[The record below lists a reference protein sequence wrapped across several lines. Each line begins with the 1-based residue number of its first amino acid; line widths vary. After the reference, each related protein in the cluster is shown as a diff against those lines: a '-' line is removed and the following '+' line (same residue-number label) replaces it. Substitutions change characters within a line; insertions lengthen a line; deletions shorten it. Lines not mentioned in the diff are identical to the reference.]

1 MTDVFQVSLRQVES
15 IIYEVI
21 WPFRLG
27 NYMDDAAA
35 ERGTGSREFDSRSE
49 KNYVTTL
56 STSLCP

>member
-35 ERGTGSREFDSRSE
+35 ERGTGNREVDSRSE
-49 KNYVTTL
+49 KTT
-56 STSLCP
+56 